1 MTVISN
7 MHFLQHTC
15 WSGPEKCFFT
25 PSFYYSLPHLTLQV
39 SSRSC
44 AAFHLRM
51 KTLLQLTH
59 HIGPFFLPFPLFLP
73 LLFFQLA
80 YKWLI
85 LNLRLL
91 YQAGGFYLDCLLA
104 VGWRFPSLWRQHG
117 SHSRH
122 VTLKPFYGF
131 HCTRGHP
138 DFLTWVWLDFGK
150 QRHLNGFLNLNFFCA
165 KAKWLRSFW
174 CTEPVHNQTCHMFT
188 FQC

>member
-1 MTVISN
+1 
-7 MHFLQHTC
+7 
-15 WSGPEKCFFT
+15 
-25 PSFYYSLPHLTLQV
+25 
-39 SSRSC
+39 
-44 AAFHLRM
+44 M

-122 VTLKPFYGF
+122 VTLKPLYGF

-150 QRHLNGFLNLNFFCA
+150 KKDSWMVSWTWTFFVQKQNDWDPFGALNLSTIKPVICSLFNVKHKVFMFWDLWYHLNLFWNCEIFDFLETMFFWVNFE
-165 KAKWLRSFW
+165 KIK
-174 CTEPVHNQTCHMFT
+174 
-188 FQC
+188 